1 MKRPQ
6 TRLPDNRR
14 LDDNHGSVI
23 MRPSSLLLAASAVT
37 LGLLASA
44 CTAKIATDVY
54 EKRATD
60 YVKDKVDE
68 VLPEGVTIQGLND
81 SKSGS
86 SQQKSAPVKKLGQT
100 GLADGSGEG
109 SGEGSGDGSGAPT
122 LSGTAKPIAPVNATP
137 VVIAPPRPVTS
148 WNAVTFGGG
157 NGLSCSTAIIITGAS
172 DQMVGSQAEYHWL
185 GRVYPGYKENRFGQ
199 GLCGDKKTH
208 VREITTTDGKR
219 FEVIFDISSFAP

>member
-1 MKRPQ
+1 MKLQQ

-14 LDDNHGSVI
+14 LDDFHGRVL
-23 MRPSSLLLAASAVT
+23 MRPSLLPLAATALT

-44 CTAKIATDVY
+44 CTAKIATNVY
-54 EKRATD
+54 EKRAAD
-60 YVKDKVDE
+60 YAKQKVDE
-68 VLPEGVTIQGLND
+68 ILPEGVTIHGVND
-81 SKSGS
+81 APSSS
-86 SQQKSAPVKKLGQT
+86 SQKKAAKKLGQT

-109 SGEGSGDGSGAPT
+109 SGEGSAEGSGNPGE
-122 LSGTAKPIAPVNATP
+122 SGSAKPLVPVNATP
-137 VVIAPPRPVTS
+137 VVTAPPRPVTS